1 MKTDRKNNQNGFKH
15 GQMLCPIFLIILCIL
30 LCACTGNRDLSVIP
44 VPETENN
51 ITGTAINDRYLRFI
65 GEEPNTMDPQ
75 CTSGYYTVALNV
87 FDRLVEV
94 ETIDGVN
101 VIVPALAESWEISD
115 DGLVYMIHLRQGV
128 TFSNGSPLTASDVKF
143 TLERLLSNPA
153 GRNKDIAMSI
163 LGAEAFRNGETETLE
178 GLRIVDDN
186 TIEITLAYPYGPF
199 LACMSTPGASILDEE
214 TVTAAGE
221 QSGMMSK
228 SIIGTGP
235 FVFEEWKP
243 GAEITMKKNP
253 TFWGKEAGCE
263 GLRMIFL
270 SGSVSPRLLF
280 ENGQVDILDLENVG
294 GDSEYFINGD
304 IYRGLIHSGTRVGI
318 TYIALNENI
327 EPLNDVRVRKAMQLA
342 LDRNT
347 IMRAIISGRGHVENG
362 IFPHGL
368 LGHNPDL
375 PEIPYDVDEALKL
388 LKEAGYPDGFDVN
401 FCLIYNSS
409 ELMHQLVDVVTFM
422 WSKIGIRTKI
432 TEMTEDEYIEA
443 RQRGELSCYTS
454 TWSADFNDPD
464 NFIYTFFGTPENTAN
479 RGLNYSN
486 MDVIQRVQD
495 ARAIVDN
502 DKRIAEYQDL
512 EKKIIQEDAAW
523 IPLYSAE
530 HLFVVS
536 ERVEGFRVLWNGWSN
551 NRYQNVSLKDSS
563 L

>member
-15 GQMLCPIFLIILCIL
+15 GQMLCPIFIIILCIL

-101 VIVPALAESWEISD
+101 VIVPSLAESWEISD

-214 TVTAAGE
+214 TVIAAGE
-221 QSGMMSK
+221 QSGMMYK

-280 ENGQVDILDLENVG
+280 ESGQVDILDLENVG

-432 TEMTEDEYIEA
+432 TEMSEDEYIEA